1 MKRKSNYAFDELI
14 IKILHH
20 LHDKKID
27 TPSGIAKSIGIN
39 PKTAQKYIKMAANL
53 EILNAED
60 VTDAKGS
67 LTFSSIKISEHYK
80 PIYYNHIEGRSI

>member
-1 MKRKSNYAFDELI
+1 MKRKSSYAFDEII

-20 LHDKKID
+20 LYDKKID

-53 EILNAED
+53 EILDVED
-60 VTDAKGS
+60 ITNEKGELS
-67 LTFSSIKISEHYK
+67 FSFVKISEHYK
-80 PIYYNHIEGRSI
+80 PIYYKYIEVKK